1 MNKHYIVHLSDEER
15 ARCETVIKKLNGSS
29 QKVRRAHIL
38 LKTDA
43 DWTDAR
49 IADAF
54 NCRTQTVENLR
65 KRVVLEGFD
74 QALNGKKRLTSP
86 TPSKL
91 DGEGE
96 AKLIALRL
104 GKPPKGF
111 GCWTLQLLADQLV
124 KLEVV
129 DSICAETVRKTL
141 KKKAN
146 QTDDRL
152 LGDSAG
158 TEC

>member
-15 ARCETVIKKLNGSS
+15 VVCETVIKKLNGSS

-38 LKTDA
+38 LKADA
-43 DWTDAR
+43 SWTDTR
-49 IADAF
+49 IAEAF

-65 KRVVLEGFD
+65 KRVILEGFG
-74 QALNGKKRLTSP
+74 QALNGKKRLTPP
-86 TPSKL
+86 TPNKL

-104 GKPPKGF
+104 GGPPEGF
-111 GCWTLQLLADQLV
+111 GSWTLQLLADQLV

-141 KKKAN
+141 KK
-146 QTDDRL
+146 TDSQS
-152 LGDSAG
+152 G
-158 TEC
+158 

>member
-1 MNKHYIVHLSDEER
+1 MNKHYVVLLSDEER
-15 ARCETVIKKLNGSS
+15 TLCETTIKKLKGSS

-43 DWTDAR
+43 NRFGWTDAR
-49 IADAF
+49 IAEAF

-65 KRVVLEGFD
+65 KRVLCEGFD
-74 QALNGKKRLTSP
+74 QALNGKKRSTPP
-86 TPSKL
+86 TPNRL

-104 GKPPKGF
+104 GSPPKGF
-111 GCWTLQLLADQLV
+111 GRWTLQLLADQLIA
-124 KLEVV
+124 LEVV

-141 KKKAN
+141 KKTASRN
-146 QTDDRL
+146 
-152 LGDSAG
+152 G
-158 TEC
+158 